1 MKIYDI
7 ISDEQLL
14 EGKADFWKLFTQW
27 ALGPNITQ
35 KEITAKI
42 AEKWTAE
49 ILEAY
54 NKGVPPRLTTN
65 IRQYI
70 PAKFKDKTREILE
83 DALAMAKKN
92 VRGQAVKQTGAKAVE
107 ISSKIWNNAYQGA
120 MVYGVGR
127 PIAEMIYNINELY
140 NQYDKKQLPAENLQ
154 HSVQAEITKA
164 TQDVLAAW
172 AGSKIISKTVGLA
185 GWVPS
190 KLPFGMGAKIAPYF
204 DKMSQA
210 GKAAFVVWLQSD
222 QGQEIFAKWLVGE
235 ALLTAALGIPGE
247 GFEKLVSKSFRNAST
262 WFSKVVKSWG
272 VDPIIQQLKPDAPVA
287 AGSPQANQPADQAKD
302 LLTQKDNTTTNWLAP
317 KGRDAFGRP
326 IQ

>member
-7 ISDEQLL
+7 ISETQDLY
-14 EGKADFWKLFTQW
+14 EGFWTEFTKW
-27 ALGPNITQ
+27 ALGSKVTQ

-49 ILEAY
+49 ILAAY
-54 NKGVPPRLTTN
+54 EKGVKPRLSTD
-65 IRQYI
+65 IRKYI
-70 PAKFKDKTREILE
+70 PNKFKDKVSEILD
-83 DALAMAKKN
+83 DALKIAKKN
-92 VRGQAVKQTGAKAVE
+92 VRGQAITQTAGRAAE
-107 ISSKIWNNAYQGA
+107 LGQKIWNLSYQGA

-140 NQYDKKQLPAENLQ
+140 NQYDKGAIPAENLQ

-164 TQDVLAAW
+164 VQDVIAAW
-172 AGSKIISKTVGLA
+172 AGSKIISKTVGA
-185 GWVPS
+185 VGWLPS

-222 QGQEIFAKWLVGE
+222 QGQETFAKWLVGE
-235 ALLTAALGIPGE
+235 ALITAALGIPGE
-247 GFEKLVSKSFRNAST
+247 GFEKLVSKSFRNATT
-262 WFSKVVKSWG
+262 WFSKFVKTWAI
-272 VDPIIQQLKPDAPVA
+272 DPIIVMMKPDAPVA
-287 AGSPQANQPADQAKD
+287 AASPQANQSNAEPNDI
-302 LLTQKDNTTTNWLAP
+302 LTQKDNATSKWLAP
-317 KGRDAFGRP
+317 KGRDAYGRP